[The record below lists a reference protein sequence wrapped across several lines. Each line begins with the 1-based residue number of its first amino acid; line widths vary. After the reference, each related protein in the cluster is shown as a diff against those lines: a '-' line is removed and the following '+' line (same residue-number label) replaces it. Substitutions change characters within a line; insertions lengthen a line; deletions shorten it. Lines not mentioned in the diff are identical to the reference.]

1 MMGEKIFRK
10 NKNGIRK
17 FFRML
22 WRARLPYLWI
32 VLYIIS
38 TVVLTNVGLS
48 VTQYTAEM
56 FAGHVGLTTVVIPFL
71 VVTTISL
78 LIGSI
83 SGVLKLFCQARID
96 RNMRRMVWKKIVKL
110 PYNYYD
116 KSNPKELISRIT
128 TDISSV
134 SSLIMLVFVE
144 VITSSYS
151 IIATL
156 KKIGSY
162 DFHLMIVLTAVL
174 PINFCIALVLGKMN
188 FGISD
193 IVNKKNASLTEGI
206 AESTEN
212 ILLIKSLGTERTEW
226 NRGMDKAKD
235 LYKKTVLNSWI
246 TSIGMPAYTISGMIQ
261 FIIIVLVG
269 RSFYSSGAIT
279 LAEWVAYFAFANNIV
294 NYLSGYFTDWMSF
307 KNSQGATNR
316 ITNLMLEEEEVIDN
330 GMECQG
336 LSGKITFSHVDFA
349 YRKKELFHDLS
360 FEIPEGKI
368 TAIVGPSGS
377 GKTTIL
383 NLIER
388 FYSINGGVITIG
400 QDDIARYQLKS
411 YRRKLGYI
419 TQETTLFSGTLKDNL
434 LFGTQEHIDEQRIME
449 ICKGVGIDDLISE
462 GEKGL
467 ELMVGEDG
475 MNFSGGQRQRIAI
488 AQMLLKK
495 PDYLLM
501 DEATSAIDIS
511 GKDTVFE
518 SIRSELEGKTIVLV
532 AHDRQT
538 VKKAQHVIVL
548 ENGKVTGQGALEDL
562 EKSNEFIQELMGEK
576 RDEEE
581 Q

>member
-1 MMGEKIFRK
+1 MMEEKIFRK

-110 PYNYYD
+110 PYHYYD

-212 ILLIKSLGTERTEW
+212 MLLIKSLGTERTEW

-246 TSIGMPAYTISGMIQ
+246 TSISTPAYAISGMIQ

-269 RSFYSSGAIT
+269 RNFYSSGAIT

-294 NYLSGYFTDWMSF
+294 NYLSGYCTDWTTF

-316 ITNLMLEEEEVIDN
+316 ITNLMLEEEEVTDN
-330 GMECQG
+330 GLECQG
-336 LSGKITFSHVDFA
+336 LSGNITFSHVDFS
-349 YRKKELFHDLS
+349 YGKKELFHDLS
-360 FEIPEGKI
+360 FAIPEGKI

-388 FYSINGGVITIG
+388 FYPINGGVITIG

-434 LFGTQEHIDEQRIME
+434 LFGTKEHIDEQRIME

-462 GEKGL
+462 DEKGL
-467 ELMVGEDG
+467 ERMVGEDG